1 MNFKMLRIKFY
12 DWIGVQW
19 NAAYFEKLLTQIKIQ
34 SSKRRNSIVFVSNNF
49 TGISIALCWNFVLFF
64 LWKHCF
70 LLIIGVLIPNRY
82 SATLRIRWLWCFS
95 VRMKG
100 TTLQTW
106 ARSRIDRI
114 PPSPSLFYFSAF
126 QVFKLISNWALCV
139 KWVLFVSFS
148 FQLFYGFKP
157 SKLCRFPKYTFFLKL
172 PSFTQTKTLLHLM
185 IAFVSMSTFCLEI
198 IIFHFVLKF

>member
-19 NAAYFEKLLTQIKIQ
+19 NAAYLKNCSPQIKIQ

-64 LWKHCF
+64 LWKT
-70 LLIIGVLIPNRY
+70 LLFINNRVLIPSRY
-82 SATLRIRWLWCFS
+82 STTLRIRWLWCFS
-95 VRMKG
+95 VRMRG

-114 PPSPSLFYFSAF
+114 PPPSLFYFSAF
-126 QVFKLISNWALCV
+126 QVLNWSLCSNWALCV
-139 KWVLFVSFS
+139 KWVLFVSFHFS
-148 FQLFYGFKP
+148 FLWF
-157 SKLCRFPKYTFFLKL
+157 
-172 PSFTQTKTLLHLM
+172 
-185 IAFVSMSTFCLEI
+185 
-198 IIFHFVLKF
+198 